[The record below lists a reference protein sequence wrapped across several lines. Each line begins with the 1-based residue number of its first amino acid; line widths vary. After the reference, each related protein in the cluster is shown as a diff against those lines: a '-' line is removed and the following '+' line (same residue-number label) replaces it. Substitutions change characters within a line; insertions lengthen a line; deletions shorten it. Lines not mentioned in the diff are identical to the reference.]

1 MGAWRGVS
9 PMGGGRQGPFPLAEC
24 SATHILDLSSDGK
37 RQTRMLLGPPG
48 GRGDRDTKALG

>member
-1 MGAWRGVS
+1 
-9 PMGGGRQGPFPLAEC
+9 MGGGRQGPFPLAEC
-24 SATHILDLSSDGK
+24 SATHILDLSNDGK